1 VIPRAPSIYCTGAEH
16 TVEREDSNM
25 TAEAAAGSQPICYLK
40 GIDVTTLSKKDRRR
54 LTKQAKKELNPKAPA
69 PQGKKQ
75 KPKLTHDQ
83 RKEKFTALA
92 VKAREKQQKREQK
105 RTGYQGSSYSDGNS
119 GADGPNADK
128 LYCLGCR
135 GKGHVIKDC
144 KKSKSNTIGMCFNC
158 GSTEHTLHSCKEK
171 KDKSGKL
178 PFAECF
184 VCGQKGHLSSQCS
197 QNEHGIYPKGGCCKI
212 CSSKHHLANQC
223 PDLGSSKD
231 RHSSSSMNNSSEHN
245 SSSSSTLQA
254 GVKRPKRTVFA
265 DDDDT
270 NTGGDA
276 MGDKFDFEVPE
287 PAADDSEA
295 VQQPP
300 QKKAKKAKI
309 VKV

>member
-1 VIPRAPSIYCTGAEH
+1 MT
-16 TVEREDSNM
+16 ED
-25 TAEAAAGSQPICYLK
+25 TAAAAQPICYLK

-54 LTKQAKKELNPKAPA
+54 LTKQAKKELNPKVPT

-75 KPKLTHDQ
+75 KPKLTHEQ

-92 VKAREKQQKREQK
+92 VKAREKQQKREQQ
-105 RTGYQGSSYSDGNS
+105 RSGYQGKSSYSGGNS
-119 GADGPNADK
+119 AAAADGPNAEK

-184 VCGQKGHLSSQCS
+184 VCGQKGHLSGQCS

-212 CSSKHHLANQC
+212 CSSKFHLASQC

-231 RHSSSSMNNSSEHN
+231 RHSSSSMQNSSEH
-245 SSSSSTLQA
+245 SSSSSSVQA
-254 GVKRPKRTVFA
+254 GVKRPKRTVFI
-265 DDDDT
+265 DDDDAL

-276 MGDKFDFEVPE
+276 IGDKFDFEVPE

-295 VQQPP
+295 AVQPPP

-309 VKV
+309 VKF